1 MRPWDLGIRSRGCPK
16 PAKNSTASSSV
27 VSLSADTDS
36 SSDAQPADSG
46 LAGHDL
52 SKYVFSL
59 SDKELRVGEAIHELC
74 AEEAAARR
82 SVGGRH
88 LSCRAV
94 RNKLEI
100 EKKTTYHGWNE
111 GELIV

>member
-1 MRPWDLGIRSRGCPK
+1 M
-16 PAKNSTASSSV
+16 
-27 VSLSADTDS
+27 
-36 SSDAQPADSG
+36 
-46 LAGHDL
+46 
-52 SKYVFSL
+52 
-59 SDKELRVGEAIHELC
+59 GEAIHELC

-100 EKKTTYHGWNE
+100 EKKTAYHGWNE